1 VSFWDS
7 SEEASLARRDNWPPA
22 HTKAFQT
29 FVHNWSVVIV
39 WDKDHTMVSPDNVLR
54 PNLAKA
60 MLDMWQRHP
69 TWVHIILTENSYAS
83 VLEMFDMEPSIEPI
97 FRMVL
102 CRDNYFSKFAI
113 RKYFRHL
120 GHWWLW
126 GKKVRREKTRRRE
139 RRVND
144 LFIGKKVVLIDDLQA
159 GRVPNHSCCVPSK
172 VWEGTASS
180 PGELEWPN
188 RLEENILAV
197 LKRLYAYHPVP
208 VEN

>member
-1 VSFWDS
+1 MFGRS
-7 SEEASLARRDNWPPA
+7 SQNSSLARSDKWPFA
-22 HTKAFQT
+22 HTKAFQSY
-29 FVHNWSVVIV
+29 VNNWSVVII

-54 PNLAKA
+54 PYLKDAI
-60 MLDMWQRHP
+60 LEIQRKHP
-69 TWVHIILTENSYAS
+69 NWFHVILTENTYAS
-83 VLEMFDMEPSIEPI
+83 VIEMFDLEPQIEPI
-97 FRMVL
+97 FHMVL
-102 CRDNYFSKFAI
+102 CRDNYFSTAAI
-113 RKYFRHL
+113 RKYFRHI

-126 GKKVRREKTRRRE
+126 GKKIRREKTRRRE

-180 PGELEWPN
+180 PGELEWPQ

-197 LKRLYAYHPVP
+197 LKRLYNYHPVP
-208 VEN
+208 LDP